1 MIVKKY
7 ISYNNIMVMN
17 KDNNINNS
25 LRHLI
30 NNLSII
36 EKKQND
42 EIEFDNSINLKS
54 SFFINNCIIL

>member
-1 MIVKKY
+1 
-7 ISYNNIMVMN
+7 MVMN

-30 NNLSII
+30 NNLPII

-54 SFFINNCIIL
+54 SFFINNCINSKFIYKKKN

>member
-1 MIVKKY
+1 MMVKKY
-7 ISYNNIMVMN
+7 ISYNNIMAMN

-25 LRHLI
+25 LRHLM

-42 EIEFDNSINLKS
+42 EIEFNK
-54 SFFINNCIIL
+54 FKIIIFYK